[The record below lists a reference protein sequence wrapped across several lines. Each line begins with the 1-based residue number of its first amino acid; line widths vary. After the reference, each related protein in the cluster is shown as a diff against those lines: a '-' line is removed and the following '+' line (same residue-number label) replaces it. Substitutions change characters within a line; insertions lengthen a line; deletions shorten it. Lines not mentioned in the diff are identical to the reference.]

1 MTNKLIKSLSLA
13 LLIAATGCS
22 VKEKEAEINDNPVID
37 NLYKIDLEI
46 RELDARTDTVNL
58 EDYDKRHREKVFE
71 LLAQGLV
78 ITPKDKFKASW
89 ILQHTNVISCE
100 GELKSIS
107 PENFL
112 LAYYLVES
120 ALKDTAKF
128 NQKIPV
134 KMAALNYDRYLLFT
148 KGYQKYGT
156 QRVFDDEGIEFLA
169 PIDTT
174 LATDDERKRYEVE
187 TFKELTEKYKLKP
200 LEKKEPV
207 IN

>member
-1 MTNKLIKSLSLA
+1 MTNKLIKSLSLV
-13 LLIAATGCS
+13 LLIATGCS
-22 VKEKEAEINDNPVID
+22 VKEQEQEAEIIDNPIID

-78 ITPKDKFKASW
+78 ITPMDKFKASW
-89 ILQHTNVISCE
+89 ILQHTNVTTCE

-128 NQKIPV
+128 HQKIPA

-156 QRVFDDEGIEFLA
+156 QRVFDDEGNEFLA

-174 LATDDERKRYEVE
+174 LATDEERKRYGVE
-187 TFKELTEKYKLKP
+187 TFKELTGKYKLKP
-200 LEKKEPV
+200 FEEK
-207 IN
+207 